1 MGCEMTPLKTLAQAR
16 KAHVE
21 PSVAQHRIPVH
32 FEKTA
37 KGFRQTDR
45 AHCAICPPKGG
56 GQ

>member
-1 MGCEMTPLKTLAQAR
+1 MTPLKTLAQAR